1 MSRKFTKDVKNN
13 GTNQRSPLEST
24 QMPKKRTQKARKRGR
39 KTCQGYA
46 KKHKRSEKVTPE
58 GQILE
63 AMKKDQRQSAEEV
76 KRLPQRR
83 KRHHRAQRGGA
94 GRLSGRRWLQVAVML
109 LLALANLAVPGLA
122 WGERAHKLINAAAV
136 ENLPEPLRSYFLAR
150 KEYLVEHA
158 MDPDL
163 LASDDAS
170 ERPHHYTD
178 LDADDS
184 FPFLN
189 LQRQFVE
196 KRAGPAPWQ
205 LPHGDS
211 IWQIERFTLR
221 LADSLQRR
229 RWADA
234 DRDAIFAAHYAADLT
249 QPLHTVKNYDG
260 QLTGQNG
267 VHARFET
274 ELVNALAD
282 GWRLRP
288 RPAVFEPDL
297 RARIFREMTASFSSS
312 NVVFESDRIAVS
324 GRNYLDPQ
332 YYATFY
338 KLAGP
343 LAEKRLE
350 AGASFVSSLWYT
362 AWVRAGKPVLPE
374 GPARVKAIGEA
385 PAASRIFR
393 PAR

>member
-1 MSRKFTKDVKNN
+1 MLLIIKDI
-13 GTNQRSPLEST
+13 RAESGNVVEN
-24 QMPKKRTQKARKRGR
+24 KG
-39 KTCQGYA
+39 GYL
-46 KKHKRSEKVTPE
+46 K
-58 GQILE
+58 
-63 AMKKDQRQSAEEV
+63 
-76 KRLPQRR
+76 
-83 KRHHRAQRGGA
+83 
-94 GRLSGRRWLQVAVML
+94 RWLQVPVML
-109 LLALANLAVPGLA
+109 LLALANLPVPGLA
-122 WGERAHKLINAAAV
+122 WGERGHKLINAAAV

-158 MDPDL
+158 IDPDL
-163 LASDDAS
+163 LANDDAS

-189 LQRQFVE
+189 LRRQFVVE
-196 KRAGPAPWQ
+196 RAGPTHWQ

-229 RWADA
+229 RWEDA

-249 QPLHTVKNYDG
+249 QPLHTIKNYDG
-260 QLTGQNG
+260 QFTGQKG

-274 ELVNALAD
+274 DLVNALAD

-288 RPAVFEPDL
+288 RPAIFEPDL
-297 RARIFREMTASFSSS
+297 RARIFREMTESFSYR
-312 NVVFESDRIAVS
+312 NVVFASDHLAVS

-362 AWVRAGKPVLPE
+362 AWVRAGKPVLP
-374 GPARVKAIGEA
+374 G
-385 PAASRIFR
+385 R
-393 PAR
+393 PAVSHSARSADL

>member
-1 MSRKFTKDVKNN
+1 MC
-13 GTNQRSPLEST
+13 
-24 QMPKKRTQKARKRGR
+24 QK
-39 KTCQGYA
+39 YA
-46 KKHKRSEKVTPE
+46 KKLKQSERATPK
-58 GQILE
+58 GQILQ
-63 AMKKDQRQSAEEV
+63 AMKKDHRQSGEEV

-83 KRHHRAQRGGA
+83 KRHHRAQLGGEGWLRGC
-94 GRLSGRRWLQVAVML
+94 RWLQVQVML
-109 LLALANLAVPGLA
+109 LLALANLPVPGLA
-122 WGERAHKLINAAAV
+122 WGERGHRLINAAAV

-150 KEYLVEHA
+150 KAYWVEHA
-158 MDPDL
+158 IDPDL

-189 LQRQFVE
+189 LRRQFVDE
-196 KRAGPAPWQ
+196 RAGPTRWQ

-260 QLTGQNG
+260 QLTGQIG

-288 RPAVFEPDL
+288 QPAVLEPDL
-297 RARIFREMTASFSSS
+297 RARTFREMTESFSYR
-312 NVVFESDRIAVS
+312 NVVFASDRIAVS
-324 GRNYLDPQ
+324 GRNYLDPR

-362 AWVRAGKPVLPE
+362 AWVRAGKPVLPGRPVVSHSARSADPADAGSAGA
-374 GPARVKAIGEA
+374 GPASAGPALRVKSGRPGGVPTFAEV
-385 PAASRIFR
+385 SR
-393 PAR
+393 

>member
-1 MSRKFTKDVKNN
+1 V
-13 GTNQRSPLEST
+13 
-24 QMPKKRTQKARKRGR
+24 PKKRTQNACKKGR
-39 KTCQGYA
+39 KTCQEDA
-46 KKHKRSEKVTPE
+46 ENHKQSEKATPK

-63 AMKKDQRQSAEEV
+63 AMKNDHRQSAEEV
-76 KRLPQRR
+76 KRLPQRG
-83 KRHHRAQRGGA
+83 KRHRRAQLGGEGWLRGC
-94 GRLSGRRWLQVAVML
+94 RWLQVPVML
-109 LLALANLAVPGLA
+109 LLALANLPVPGLA
-122 WGERAHKLINAAAV
+122 WGERGHRLINAAAV
-136 ENLPEPLRSYFLAR
+136 DNLPEPLRSYFLAR

-158 MDPDL
+158 IDPDL

-189 LQRQFVE
+189 LRRQFVVE
-196 KRAGPAPWQ
+196 RAGPTRWQ

-249 QPLHTVKNYDG
+249 QPLHTVMNYDG
-260 QLTGQNG
+260 QLTGQKG

-282 GWRLRP
+282 GWQLRP

-297 RARIFREMTASFSSS
+297 RARIFREMTASFSYR
-312 NVVFESDRIAVS
+312 NVVFASDHIAVS

-332 YYATFY
+332 YHATFY

-362 AWVRAGKPVLPE
+362 AWVRAGKPVLPD
-374 GPARVKAIGEA
+374 GPAHVKAIGEA
-385 PAASRIFR
+385 PAASRVFR